1 MSDNSVDDGD
11 VLSAVCC
18 WMPPDFAI
26 THDWRRGCQTSNVR
40 EIPIIP
46 MTIEELFKVVVG
58 SLAEVERVQL
68 SSRLANVLQ
77 EARNRQQTGQQRNG
91 VIQRFAN
98 SESVF
103 KPHAGIVIS
112 IFRRQ

>member
-1 MSDNSVDDGD
+1 MKQQAQGCFTTACNKRVLSNNSVDDGD
-11 VLSAVCC
+11 VLSAVCG

-46 MTIEELFKVVVG
+46 TAIKELFKVVVG

-68 SSRLANVLQ
+68 SSSCITSFR
-77 EARNRQQTGQQRNG
+77 
-91 VIQRFAN
+91 
-98 SESVF
+98 
-103 KPHAGIVIS
+103 KPGIGSSAMV
-112 IFRRQ
+112 